1 MSRDSNEI
9 LIVGGGLGGLS
20 AALALGR
27 KGLPVRLLEQSEH
40 IGAIG
45 YGIQMGPNVF
55 SAFVQMG
62 VADTVRAQSHKPS
75 ALLMLDAYSGEQ
87 LAAVPFDETFRAR
100 FDDPYVA
107 IHRVD
112 LHNILLDACRKL
124 PNVRL
129 DQSITVSSFEDLG
142 TGSACSRPKRGSSK
156 ARL

>member
-1 MSRDSNEI
+1 MSRNRNEI

-20 AALALGR
+20 TALALGR
-27 KGLPVRLLEQSEH
+27 KGMPVRLLEQSEQ

-55 SAFVQMG
+55 KAFEQLG
-62 VADTVRAQSHKPS
+62 VADAVHDQSHKPS

-87 LAAVPFDETFRAR
+87 LAAIPFDAKFRTW

-112 LHNILLDACRKL
+112 LHSILLGACRQL

-129 DQSITVSSFEDLG
+129 DQSITVSGFEEIDDG
-142 TGSACSRPKRGSSK
+142 IRV
-156 ARL
+156 